1 MNKIEHLPI
10 NWVNGLKLTAGHFLG
25 NYYNTMDTIY
35 KSTEG
40 WLTDY
45 NYGLGRTFGD
55 SNDSIEFEINGESL
69 ETLSVRLKSCNAL
82 TRNGLPIIYYE
93 NLYGDNVPTATLI
106 ENGYS
111 TVKDNSFF
119 ILVSVNPYE
128 MLPIGEPDPEESP
141 LHHPNV
147 LPKIGLHI
155 IPRSQVNKAFYN
167 KNFLVVGE
175 IKVHGNAFSVN
186 RQYIPPLQK
195 AAYHDG
201 VKTFINQLAYTLHTI
216 KENIRLIYNRNISDK
231 RRDVLAN
238 NTFMLCE
245 AFNSFYNNR
254 IFFIEQV
261 SGEQPP
267 IFLIQTVNELANNL
281 ASALQTITETDREEL
296 LQYYYEW
303 TNITPSDFMRS
314 MENVIGIT
322 YDHMDIGLSLKVLGE
337 FMTLLSKMF
346 HKMSELEYI
355 GLVRENIVVGEE
367 SNLPFVGEKKRK
379 WSFME

>member
-10 NWVNGLKLTAGHFLG
+10 NWVNGLKLTASHFFG
-25 NYYNTMDTIY
+25 NYYSIMENLY

-45 NYGLGRTFGD
+45 NYGIGRTFGD
-55 SNDSIEFEINGESL
+55 FNESIEFEIYGESL
-69 ETLSVRLKSCNAL
+69 ETLSVRLKTCNAL
-82 TRNGLPIIYYE
+82 TRSGLPILFYE
-93 NLYGDNVPTATLI
+93 SLYGDNIPTATLI

-111 TVKDNSFF
+111 SVKDNSFF

-128 MLPIGEPDPEESP
+128 MVPIGEPDPEETP

-147 LPKIGLHI
+147 LPKIDLHI

-175 IKVHGNAFSVN
+175 IRTHGNAFTVN

-201 VKTFINQLAYTLHTI
+201 VKTFIKQLAHTLHTI

-238 NTFMLCE
+238 NTFILCE
-245 AFNSFYNNR
+245 AFNCFYNNR

-267 IFLIQTVNELANNL
+267 IFLVQTVNELANGL
-281 ASALQTITETDREEL
+281 ASALQTMSETDREEL

-303 TNITPSDFMRS
+303 TNITPSDFTRS
-314 MENVIGIT
+314 MENVIGII
-322 YDHMDIGLSLKVLGE
+322 YDHMDIALSLHILGE
-337 FMTLLSKMF
+337 FMTLLGKMF

-367 SNLPFVGEKKRK
+367 STLPFAEEKKKK